1 MDSLAAAVHA
11 RPVAY
16 LRSPWSWRALGWC
29 AQAAAAGGCVYG
41 LGCAVV
47 VPLASGAWRF
57 TTPAGAALTA
67 LMAAVFTVGA
77 VLVGAWQRS
86 AVRLVG
92 FPPVASRYALAR
104 HDPEPTAAG
113 PGMRQRA
120 GTVARAV
127 AADLAF
133 AVLLLPL
140 GAVAAVAALLGWWLP
155 AFTVVALIV
164 SFVHPDAVVTGV
176 GWSVVIGVGC
186 VVLTVV
192 LPWVWGWTALTTVR
206 LCGRLGDPRGDA
218 AHRQAAAR
226 QAVSVRLSDA
236 FSAERRRIERNL
248 HDGAQ
253 QRIVAQSLTLG
264 RAAVA
269 LQGDEREAALRL
281 VQQATAEN
289 RAILADL
296 RSLVRSVS
304 PRVLTDRGLPAA
316 VDEVAARAG
325 LDTEVEIDLPRR
337 PPDLV
342 EQTAYFVI
350 LEALTNTAK
359 HAAATQARV
368 QVSRRA
374 DALRVRVRDDGCG
387 GAVVRDDGGLAGLID
402 RVRSIGGT
410 MDLSSPAGGPTTVL
424 ADIPLVLP
432 RTARAQVAR
441 WDR

>member
-1 MDSLAAAVHA
+1 MDSLAAAVRA
-11 RPVAY
+11 RPVPY
-16 LRSPWSWRALGWC
+16 LRSRWSWRALGWC
-29 AQAAAAGGCVYG
+29 AQAAVAGGCVYG

-47 VPLASGAWRF
+47 VPPASGAWRL
-57 TTPAGAALTA
+57 TTPGGVALTA
-67 LMAAVFTVGA
+67 LMVALFTAGA

-86 AVRLVG
+86 AVRILG
-92 FPPVASRYALAR
+92 FRPVASRYVLAR
-104 HDPEPTAAG
+104 HDPPLPAAG
-113 PGMRQRA
+113 SACRRA
-120 GTVARAV
+120 GTITRAV

-140 GAVAAVAALLGWWLP
+140 AAVAGVAALLGWWLP
-155 AFTVVALIV
+155 GFTLVALVV
-164 SFVHPDAVVTGV
+164 SFVHPGAVGNGA

-192 LPWVWGWTALTTVR
+192 VPWLWGWTALTTVR

-236 FSAERRRIERNL
+236 FSAERRRIERDL

-269 LQGDEREAALRL
+269 LQGEDPAAALRL

-296 RSLVRSVS
+296 RALVRSVG

-316 VDEVAARAG
+316 VDEVAARTG
-325 LDTEVEIDLPRR
+325 LDTEVDIDLADR

-342 EQTAYFVI
+342 EQTAYFVV

-359 HAAATQARV
+359 HAAATRARV
-368 QVSRRA
+368 QVARHPEV
-374 DALRVRVRDDGCG
+374 LRVSVHDDGRG
-387 GAVVRDDGGLAGLID
+387 GAVVHDEGGLAGLID
-402 RVRSIGGT
+402 RVRAIGGT